1 MTQEIKAINLGGVNC
16 YLLKEGHGSILIDTG
31 FSSKRAILE
40 NALECAGVVPGNLS
54 LILLTHGDSDHAD
67 NCAYLRE
74 KYGAKIAMHLDDSGM
89 VETGDMSWNR
99 KSKPDKISI
108 TFRIMMKLFSG
119 PDKPGS
125 FNTFK
130 PDIYVED
137 GQSLSEY
144 GISAEVLHL
153 PGHSKG
159 SIGIL
164 TSSGA
169 LFCGDLFY
177 NFAGF
182 KYIDDLTDYHA
193 SLNKLKKLKIETVY
207 PGHGKAFPMRS
218 VKG

>member
-1 MTQEIKAINLGGVNC
+1 M
-16 YLLKEGHGSILIDTG
+16 
-31 FSSKRAILE
+31 
-40 NALECAGVVPGNLS
+40 PGNLS
-54 LILLTHGDSDHAD
+54 LILLTHGDSDHAE
-67 NCAYLRE
+67 NCVYLRE
-74 KYGAKIAMHLDDSGM
+74 KYGTRIAMHLDDSGM

-108 TFRIMMKLFSG
+108 TFRIMMKMFGG

-182 KYIDDLTDYHA
+182 QYIDDLADYHA
-193 SLNKLKKLKIETVY
+193 SINKLKKLNIETVY
-207 PGHGKAFPMRS
+207 PGHGKAFPMRDL
-218 VKG
+218 